1 MKFTDLFVK
10 RPVLAIVVNVVILIA
25 GLQAIRSLS
34 VRQYPRSDIAV
45 VQVTTVYVGANADL
59 VRGFITTPLERVIA
73 SADGIDYMESASAQG
88 LSTITVHLKLNYDTN
103 AALTQIQAKLAQVRN
118 DLPPESQAPV
128 IELQTADNQFA
139 AIYLGF
145 SSASLD
151 QNQITDYLTRVV
163 QPKLSAVSGV
173 QRADILGDRTF
184 AMRIWLKPD
193 KMAALGISASAV
205 RDALSK
211 NNHLS
216 ALGQTKGSMVSVN
229 LIANTDLRN
238 ADEFR
243 QLVVKEDKGVV
254 VRLGEISDV
263 VLGAQNYEQDVRFNG
278 ETATFMG
285 VWVLPTANSLDVIK
299 RVRATLPEIEA
310 QLPPGMKAGVP
321 YDSTA
326 YIQDA
331 INEVLSTLTETLLIV
346 VVVIFLFLGSF
357 RSVLIPVVAIPISLI
372 GAVFLMLIAGFTI
385 NLLTLLAIV
394 LSVGLVVD
402 DAIVIVENVE
412 RHLHM
417 GKTPFQAAKDAA
429 RELVGPIIA
438 MTITLAAVY
447 APVGIQGGLTGALFR
462 EFAFTLAG
470 AVIVSGIVALTLSP
484 MMGSKLLR
492 GGDTDRGF
500 AGWVNRRFE
509 SVRNAYSRTLSG
521 TLQYRPVVLTVWA
534 IVVLLI
540 VPFYMFSQHEL
551 APAEDQGVVFG
562 VIQGSANST
571 IDQTNLFTSQVY
583 DVYHSFPESGSIF
596 QITSP
601 NGGFGGM
608 VTKPWSQRTKTAQQ
622 LLVESVGP
630 LSKVPGIRVIPL
642 TPPPLP
648 GGGNFPVEF
657 VITSAMEPKQLDA
670 FAKQLVQK
678 AFASGLFIFAD
689 ADLKFDQPQA
699 EVVFDRDKLRSQ
711 GVDLTQAG
719 QDLSTMLGGDYVNRF
734 SIQGRS
740 YKVIPQ
746 IKRAERLTPDQLS
759 QIYVKG
765 SNDKLV
771 PLSTFA
777 TLKTTTEPRELK
789 KFQQLNAV
797 TIQGVIPPNVPLDKA
812 LGFLEA
818 QAKTIL
824 PQGFT
829 VDYAGES
836 RQLRVEGSKFL
847 GTFLLSAILIYL
859 VLAAQFESFRDPF
872 IILVGSV
879 PLALSGALL
888 FSFLGLT
895 TLNIYSQVGLITLV
909 GLVSKNGIL
918 IVEFANHL
926 QETGLSKLQA
936 VIEAATTR
944 LRPILM
950 TTAATVIGH
959 FPLVLA
965 KGPGA
970 GARNSIG
977 IMLVSGMIIGT
988 LFTLFVVPSIYVLVA
1003 RTHVLE
1009 AKKEAEMDSLLPET
1023 AETAA

>member
-1 MKFTDLFVK
+1 M
-10 RPVLAIVVNVVILIA
+10 
-25 GLQAIRSLS
+25 
-34 VRQYPRSDIAV
+34 
-45 VQVTTVYVGANADL
+45 L
-59 VRGFITTPLERVIA
+59 V
-73 SADGIDYMESASAQG
+73 
-88 LSTITVHLKLNYDTN
+88 
-103 AALTQIQAKLAQVRN
+103 
-118 DLPPESQAPV
+118 
-128 IELQTADNQFA
+128 
-139 AIYLGF
+139 
-145 SSASLD
+145 
-151 QNQITDYLTRVV
+151 
-163 QPKLSAVSGV
+163 
-173 QRADILGDRTF
+173 
-184 AMRIWLKPD
+184 
-193 KMAALGISASAV
+193 
-205 RDALSK
+205 
-211 NNHLS
+211 
-216 ALGQTKGSMVSVN
+216 
-229 LIANTDLRN
+229 
-238 ADEFR
+238 
-243 QLVVKEDKGVV
+243 
-254 VRLGEISDV
+254 
-263 VLGAQNYEQDVRFNG
+263 
-278 ETATFMG
+278 
-285 VWVLPTANSLDVIK
+285 
-299 RVRATLPEIEA
+299 
-310 QLPPGMKAGVP
+310 
-321 YDSTA
+321 
-326 YIQDA
+326 
-331 INEVLSTLTETLLIV
+331 
-346 VVVIFLFLGSF
+346 
-357 RSVLIPVVAIPISLI
+357 
-372 GAVFLMLIAGFTI
+372 AGFTI

-402 DAIVIVENVE
+402 DAIVMVENVE
-412 RHLHM
+412 RHIQL
-417 GKTPFQAAKDAA
+417 GKTPFQAAMDGA

-470 AVIVSGIVALTLSP
+470 AVIVSGVVALTLSP

-492 GGDTDRGF
+492 AGDAERGF

-509 SVRNAYSRTLSG
+509 TVRSTYGRLLEG
-521 TLQYRPVVLTVWA
+521 TLQYRPVVFVLWA

-540 VPFYMFSQHEL
+540 VPFYMFSQREL

-562 VIQGSANST
+562 VIQSSANST

-601 NGGFGGM
+601 SGGFGGM
-608 VTKPWSQRTKTAQQ
+608 VTKPWSERKKTAQQ

-630 LSKVPGIRVIPL
+630 LSKIPGIRVIPL

-657 VITSAMEPKQLDA
+657 VILSAAEPRQLDA
-670 FAKQLVQK
+670 FAKQLVGK

-689 ADLKFDQPQA
+689 SDLKFDQPQT

-746 IKRAERLTPDQLS
+746 IKRAQRLTADQIQ

-765 SNDKLV
+765 SEDKLV

-812 LGFLEA
+812 LRFLEDESKA
-818 QAKTIL
+818 IL

-829 VDYAGES
+829 VDYSGES

-847 GTFLLSAILIYL
+847 GTFLLSGILIYL

-872 IILVGSV
+872 IILAGSV
-879 PLALSGALL
+879 PLAISGALV

-909 GLVSKNGIL
+909 GLISKNGIL

-926 QETGLSKLQA
+926 QETGKSKLAA
-936 VIEAATTR
+936 VIGAAETR

-950 TTAATVIGH
+950 TTAATVMGH
-959 FPLVLA
+959 FPLVFA
-965 KGPGA
+965 TGPGA

-988 LFTLFVVPSIYVLVA
+988 AFTLFVVPSIYMLVA
-1003 RTHVLE
+1003 TTHAHASDDLT
-1009 AKKEAEMDSLLPET
+1009 EMDTEVGQE
-1023 AETAA
+1023 AGAAA